1 MIDRP
6 VRGLLQASKTVVL
19 LLFIQLS
26 LLVCLSGTLFA
37 QSKRVAIAKPSGS
50 SVHEGFTVPK
60 NEVLVAASELG
71 RLQLLAVEVGDEV
84 KKGDRIGSLEDS
96 VQAAS
101 VRVAMAQANM
111 TGDLETAKAE
121 VKLNRLRVQ
130 KLRQL
135 SAERMARPDELARAE
150 ADLEIAL
157 GRQKVAEEQIS
168 LNKLDL
174 ERHQMALSRRQ
185 ILAPMDG
192 VIADIFHQP
201 GEYITPA
208 DPAVARLLVIDKLYA
223 VFNIPVLEARNVRL
237 NSPAK
242 VYLRGAQRTLDA
254 RVTFVAPMIDGES
267 GTVEV
272 RLELDNSKRDLL
284 SGDRCT
290 LQVFPRQD
298 QAGARYPARAVLE
311 GRSWKK

>member
-1 MIDRP
+1 MINRHRLNLLRATKTLGLI
-6 VRGLLQASKTVVL
+6 VMQSGLLL
-19 LLFIQLS
+19 
-26 LLVCLSGTLFA
+26 CLTGPISA
-37 QSKRVAIAKPSGS
+37 QSSRMKIAKPTGS
-50 SVHEGFTVPK
+50 EVHEGFTVPK
-60 NEVLVAASELG
+60 YDVLVAASELG
-71 RLQLLAVEVGDEV
+71 RLQSLGVEVGDEV

-101 VRVAMAQANM
+101 VRIAMAQASM
-111 TGDLETAKAE
+111 TGELEAAKAE
-121 VKLNRLRVQ
+121 VKLNQLRAQ

-150 ADLEIAL
+150 ADLDISL
-157 GRQKVAEEQIS
+157 GRQKVAEEQIQ

-174 ERHQMALSRRQ
+174 DRQQMALARRQ
-185 ILAPMDG
+185 ILAPMGG
-192 VIADIFHQP
+192 VIADVFHRP

-208 DPAVARLLVIDKLYA
+208 DPAVARLLVIDQLYA
-223 VFNIPVLEARNVRL
+223 VFNIPVTEARNVRVD
-237 NSPAK
+237 SPAK

-272 RLELDNSKRDLL
+272 RLELDNRKRDLL

-290 LQVFPRQD
+290 LQVFPKQD
-298 QAGARYPARAVLE
+298 QASLGYPTRAVLG
-311 GRSWKK
+311 GRISTK